1 MEVDRTGLEQ
11 GWEVPY
17 PFTPTLKCLLR
28 PQLRVLGEKR
38 NITHH
43 SPGHQVLPR
52 HIFWDNRKKLTG
64 RDIGLFFFFFP
75 SVHGILGEGNS
86 NPLQYACLENFMDR
100 EPGGL

>member
-64 RDIGLFFFFFP
+64 RDIGLFFFFLLYM
-75 SVHGILGEGNS
+75 V
-86 NPLQYACLENFMDR
+86 YLEKETATHSSM
-100 EPGGL
+100 LA